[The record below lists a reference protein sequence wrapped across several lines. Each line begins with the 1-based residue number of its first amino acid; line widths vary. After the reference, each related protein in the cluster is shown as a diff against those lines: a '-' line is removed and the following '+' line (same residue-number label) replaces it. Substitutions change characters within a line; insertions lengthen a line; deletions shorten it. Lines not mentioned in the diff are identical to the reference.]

1 MPSILD
7 KIKSK
12 TTQRGKESKGQEE
25 QQFTIQPHPAKTND
39 PADLQPAPPGG
50 GLRSDPV
57 MGAHHARD
65 PHIPS
70 PQIMNN
76 MPAAMSREEY
86 AKREAELNR

>member
-1 MPSILD
+1 MSSIID

-12 TTQRGKESKGQEE
+12 TIHSGNQNKGEE
-25 QQFTIQPHPAKTND
+25 QQFSIQPHPAKSND
-39 PADLQPAPPGG
+39 PSDLQPAPPGG
-50 GLRSDPV
+50 GLRSDHV

-76 MPAAMSREEY
+76 MPAAMSREDY